1 VPTDALPKAT
11 ERPSAGGVVVA
22 ALLIVF
28 ACFVLWDTLGYVD
41 SDSSVFPRT
50 VAAVL
55 ILASLAYIV
64 TWLLGRAEP
73 EGPTTPGS
81 WPRRTLLVAVMLTG
95 ALAMP
100 LVGFIPAAL
109 PIFGALLLGA
119 MYDRWTPFRIVVYPL
134 IGVAIVLGFYYVF
147 HELLLVPLPTRT
159 LF

>member
-1 VPTDALPKAT
+1 LPKAA
-11 ERPSAGGVVVA
+11 ERPSVGGVVVA

-41 SDSSVFPRT
+41 GDSSVFPRT

-64 TWLLGRAEP
+64 AWLLGRAEP
-73 EGPTTPGS
+73 EGPPPPGS
-81 WPRRTLLVAVMLTG
+81 WPRRILLVAVMLIG

-109 PIFGALLLGA
+109 PIFVALLLGA

-134 IGVAIVLGFYYVF
+134 VGVAIVLGFNYVF
-147 HELLLVPLPTRT
+147 QVLLQVPLPAAT

>member
-1 VPTDALPKAT
+1 MPTDAFPKAT
-11 ERPSAGGVVVA
+11 ERPNAGGVVVA

-28 ACFVLWDTLGYVD
+28 ACFVLWDTLSYVD
-41 SDSSVFPRT
+41 GDSSVFPRT

-55 ILASLAYIV
+55 ILASLAYII
-64 TWLLGRAEP
+64 TWLLGGAEP
-73 EGPTTPGS
+73 EAPPQPGS
-81 WPRRTLLVAVMLTG
+81 WPRRILLVAVMLMG

-109 PIFGALLLGA
+109 PIFGALLVGA

-134 IGVAIVLGFYYVF
+134 VGVAIVLGFYYVF
-147 HELLLVPLPTRT
+147 QELLLVPLPAAT

>member
-1 VPTDALPKAT
+1 MPTDTSPKPT
-11 ERPSAGGVVVA
+11 ERPGPGGVVVA

-50 VAAVL
+50 VAGVL

-64 TWLLGRAEP
+64 VWLLGRAEP
-73 EGPTTPGS
+73 EDPAPAGS
-81 WPRRTLLVAVMLTG
+81 WPRRILLVAVMLVG

-109 PIFGALLLGA
+109 PIFGALLLAA
-119 MYDRWTPFRIVVYPL
+119 MYDKWTPFRIVVYPVV
-134 IGVAIVLGFYYVF
+134 GVAIVLGFYYVF
-147 HELLLVPLPTRT
+147 QELLQVPLPTAT

>member
-1 VPTDALPKAT
+1 MPTDALPKAT
-11 ERPSAGGVVVA
+11 ERPNAGGVVVA

-73 EGPTTPGS
+73 EGPTAPGS
-81 WPRRTLLVAVMLTG
+81 WPRRILLVAVMLMG

-147 HELLLVPLPTRT
+147 HELLLVPLPATT